1 MARKRDLGSKLE
13 GRPEGKPAGWQEQV
27 KRSGDV
33 PAAQESD
40 VDSSAAERESPLDT
54 AQRDTA
60 KAGEFV
66 RKTYLLTPDMV
77 QRVEALAKQERVGIN
92 ELVRYLLDAAL
103 TKIEAGDVS
112 LEKKPVQQYTLE

>member
-40 VDSSAAERESPLDT
+40 VDSSAAERDSLDT
-54 AQRDTA
+54 TSRDTA

-77 QRVEALAKQERVGIN
+77 QRVETLAKQERVGIN

>member
-13 GRPEGKPAGWQEQV
+13 GKPEGKPAGWQEQV

-40 VDSSAAERESPLDT
+40 VIPSAAERESPDT

-60 KAGEFV
+60 KAGDFV
-66 RKTYLLTPDMV
+66 RKTYLLTPDLV

-92 ELVRYLLDAAL
+92 ELVRYLLDTVL
-103 TKIEAGDVS
+103 TQIEAGETS

>member
-33 PAAQESD
+33 PAAQED
-40 VDSSAAERESPLDT
+40 DSASALKERESGE
-54 AQRDTA
+54 AAERDTA
-60 KAGEFV
+60 KAGDFV